1 MKFKY
6 VISYDPVSVYALN
19 DRIRKSIA
27 KKGYDKIFELR
38 KRLEYIVTHSG
49 LPYPPVTVIPEARL
63 LVHEGDITAVVY
75 ANINYRYS
83 GGYLHPIVEI
93 YLPFLLYSPAELQTL
108 VMAHEFLHY
117 IYLAIRYV
125 SSDYLMNP
133 LIYTGD
139 LTGRS
144 FLEDL
149 YTVNPEKIFDSP
161 RFINKL
167 NRIHELLE
175 KNRIGYNIKKRWID
189 KDLPSKS
196 VFADDFRI
204 KMSMNMWTN
213 MYFPEDV
220 LRKARVLLSEKQRS
234 L

>member
-1 MKFKY
+1 M
-6 VISYDPVSVYALN
+6 ISYDPVNVYALN
-19 DRIRKSIA
+19 GRLRKA
-27 KKGYDKIFELR
+27 LARRGYDKIFELK
-38 KRLEYIVTHSG
+38 KRLEYLVIHSG
-49 LPYPPVTVIPEARL
+49 MPYPPVTVLPEARL
-63 LVHEGDITAVVY
+63 VVHEDDVTAVVY
-75 ANINYRYS
+75 ANINYRFS

-93 YLPFLLYSPAELQTL
+93 YLPFLLYSPSGLQTL

-149 YTVNPEKIFDSP
+149 YTVSPEKVFDNK
-161 RFINKL
+161 RFVKKLYRL
-167 NRIHELLE
+167 NRLLD
-175 KNRIGYNIKKRWID
+175 KSRVGYLIKKRWVD
-189 KDLPSKS
+189 KGLPSKS
-196 VFADDFRI
+196 IFADDFRI
-204 KMSMNMWTN
+204 KISMNMWTN
-213 MYFPEDV
+213 MYFPEEV
-220 LRKARVLLSEKQRS
+220 LRKARVLLGEKQRS